1 MLHTRKLHKNN
12 FLPDQS
18 QDSYLLATAFTA
30 LLVLL
35 QFFQP
40 QLIFQRYLIMEG
52 EFWRL
57 WTGNL
62 VHTNLWHLALNLA
75 GFWLLIFIHRPA
87 PANRVLLAQI
97 LFISTCVG
105 VGLWF
110 FNKELIWYAGF
121 SGTLY
126 GLFMLTGIYLL
137 LQKDW
142 LAAALILAGICGKTL
157 WDWAQGGVALSA
169 HLIDAPVIYSAHVYG
184 MLGGFAL
191 AIPRVS
197 RHLSRCKS

>member
-1 MLHTRKLHKNN
+1 MLHTRRSYKDD
-12 FLPDQS
+12 FLPDQC
-18 QDSYLLATAFTA
+18 QDSYLLATAFTG

-40 QLIFQRYLIMEG
+40 LLIFQRHLIMEG

-62 VHTNLWHLALNLA
+62 VHTNLWHLALNLG
-75 GFWLLIFIHRPA
+75 GFWLLVFIQRPVL
-87 PANRVLLAQI
+87 PNRILLAHI
-97 LFISTCVG
+97 VFISTCVG

-142 LAAALILAGICGKTL
+142 LAATLILAGICGKTL

-169 HLIDAPVIYSAHVYG
+169 QLIDAPVIYAAHVYG
-184 MLGGFAL
+184 MLGGLAL
-191 AIPRVS
+191 SIPRIAK
-197 RHLSRCKS
+197 HLPK